1 MKLTL
6 HGHDDRY
13 AVEQLQLSLFP
24 DNTEGEAVSSLHRG
38 KVWLTAVTKITVNGT
53 TAAATR
59 RIKAADETVRLR
71 RRALQQSYYLAA
83 KQLLPVTPPWGAL
96 AGVRPTKITTK
107 HLLEGGTP
115 KSADKLLRDV
125 YYVTDDRR
133 RLAVDCSVSTVRAV
147 NLLQPSDLSLYVG
160 IPFCPTRCT
169 YCSFV
174 SRTIGRKTEL
184 LEPYLRALEQEIAVT
199 GRLLA
204 QSGRTVRTLYIGG
217 GTPTTLS
224 APQME
229 RLLRVIRD
237 NFDLSRCV
245 EFTVEGGRPDTL
257 DLEELQVIRSGG
269 ADRMSINPQ
278 TMEDAVLRACGRPH
292 KAADVLRAYGE
303 AADAGF
309 SAINMDLIAGLPA
322 DSTAGFRRSLDAV
335 ATLNPANITVHTLAE
350 GKPQGLFDSLPSSL
364 PPLTKAYRIH
374 SKAARVGF
382 TWPEDEE
389 VEQQVEAEW
398 LEWLDASAGDDAEM
412 VAYAEQTLR
421 ALGYKPY
428 YLYRQKYMSGSFENV
443 GWSRDN
449 LDCLY
454 NIYMMEEVHTILS
467 LGGGGMNK
475 VNLPDGTLR
484 RFHNPK
490 FPEQYIEMLPGVLEQ
505 KQELFRLMADG
516 K

>member
-6 HGHDDRY
+6 IGHDDRY

-24 DNTEGEAVSSLHRG
+24 DNADGEAVSTLHRG
-38 KVWLTAVTKITVNGT
+38 KTWLTATAKIILNGV
-53 TAAATR
+53 AAAASR
-59 RIKAADETVRLR
+59 RIKASDETVRLR

-83 KQLLPVTPPWGAL
+83 KQLLPAAPAWGAL

-115 KSADKLLRDV
+115 KSADRLLKDI
-125 YYVTDDRR
+125 YFVTPDRR
-133 RLAVDCSVSTVRAV
+133 HLAVDCSVSTVRAAG
-147 NLLQPSDLSLYVG
+147 LLQPGDLSLYIG

-184 LEPYLRALEQEIAVT
+184 LEPYLQALEQEIAVT
-199 GRLLA
+199 GRLLE
-204 QSGRTVRTLYIGG
+204 QSGKTVRTVYIGG

-224 APQME
+224 APQMA
-229 RLLRVIRD
+229 RLLSTVREH
-237 NFDLSRCV
+237 FDLSRCI

-257 DLEELQVIRSGG
+257 DPEKLRVIRAGG

-278 TMEDAVLRACGRPH
+278 TMIDSVLHACGRPH
-292 KAADVLRAYGE
+292 KASDVLRAYGE

-309 SAINMDLIAGLPA
+309 QAVNMDLIAGLPT
-322 DSTAGFRRSLDAV
+322 DDVSGFRRSLDAV
-335 ATLNPANITVHTLAE
+335 AALKPANITVHTLALKK
-350 GKPQGLFDSLPSSL
+350 GADLFEKRENLP
-364 PPLTKAYRIH
+364 T
-374 SKAARVGF
+374 AR
-382 TWPEDEE
+382 E
-389 VEQQVEAEW
+389 V
-398 LEWLDASAGDDAEM
+398 AEM
-412 VAYAEQTLR
+412 VAYGEETLR

-443 GWSRDN
+443 GWSRDG

-490 FPEQYIEMLPGVLEQ
+490 FPEQYIEMLPSVLQQ
-505 KQELFRLMADG
+505 KQELFRLMAD
-516 K
+516 